1 MRKAKENLACYIE
14 NINIQDPQIPVICNV
29 TADYVK
35 TKEEI
40 KNALIEQVTHPIKW
54 VEIIKRINSEGIDYF
69 VEVGP
74 GNVLKKLIKQILP
87 KAKVYNVCD
96 SITLEKVIIKFK
108 NM

>member
-1 MRKAKENLACYIE
+1 
-14 NINIQDPQIPVICNV
+14 
-29 TADYVK
+29 VK

-54 VEIIKRINSEGIDYF
+54 VDTIKRINSEGINYF
-69 VEVGP
+69 IEVGP

-96 SITLEKVIIKFK
+96 SKSLEKVIRKLNK
-108 NM
+108 